1 MLVYDLKVGYSCNN
15 RCKHCVIEDSKN
27 KLISNNIKMD
37 LTTQECLNQIDEELK
52 RGIKHLVLTGGEVTL
67 RKDFNILL
75 KKCTDNNLGITVQ
88 TNGRMLSNDKVIKAI
103 NNIDDIR
110 FIVALHGANSYT
122 HDNITQVKG
131 SFEETCQGIR
141 TMIEHNKLVIIKV
154 VISKINILELE
165 DIVKLAN
172 NLGVKYICF
181 AFPHAQGG
189 ARINF
194 NEVMPTYSN
203 IKYILEKVINK
214 SEQMNVN
221 IEFEA
226 VPFCIIP
233 KHMRLVGEL
242 KYLRSSSI
250 CTQVKEETFEWD
262 DIRKSIKRKGKDCL
276 KCSLDSVCEGPWSEY
291 IDAFGDD
298 ELKPIILSEEDK
310 NKILNAIYNFSLN
323 KI

>member
-1 MLVYDLKVGYSCNN
+1 M
-15 RCKHCVIEDSKN
+15 
-27 KLISNNIKMD
+27 
-37 LTTQECLNQIDEELK
+37 
-52 RGIKHLVLTGGEVTL
+52 
-67 RKDFNILL
+67 
-75 KKCTDNNLGITVQ
+75 Q